1 MNEYTGYDIQDLA
14 STPAMIEKLID
25 NRVRQINTC
34 FIAEVTE
41 IKEKFVSVINTNK
54 YMFQGKPMDY
64 PIINNVL
71 VCFPHVNN
79 CKISLPLAVGDIGIC
94 IVAQGDIS
102 NFKQSGERSIP
113 NSARKFDITD
123 SIFIPFS
130 LFNTQ
135 DIQENFMIEYKE
147 DTKITISDDTLEI
160 LHKENTIEITSD
172 GINITGKDN
181 VAIESKNST
190 LKNTQTDPIEIG
202 NGMGT
207 LLNVCEHLISMMD
220 LLSNGLTGASSNPAA
235 YNAGKQAFLQQIKGI
250 VK

>member
-1 MNEYTGYDIQDLA
+1 MNDYTGYDIQDLA

-41 IKEKFVSVINTNK
+41 INEKFVSVINTNK
-54 YMFQGKPMDY
+54 YMFQGKPIDY

-79 CKISLPLAVGDIGIC
+79 CKISLPLEVGDIGLC
-94 IVAQGDIS
+94 VVAQGDIS
-102 NFKQSGERSIP
+102 NFKQSGGRSIP

-130 LFNTQ
+130 LFNTK
-135 DIQENFMIEYKE
+135 DIQENFMIEYKD
-147 DTKITISDDTLEI
+147 DTKIIISD
-160 LHKENTIEITSD
+160 D
-172 GINITGKDN
+172 GINITHKDSKIEISEDSVN
-181 VAIESKNST
+181 IESKNST
-190 LKNTQTDPIEIG
+190 LKNSQTEPIEIS
-202 NGMGT
+202 NSMGS

-235 YNAGKQAFLQQIKGI
+235 YNAGKQAFIQQIKGI